1 MDYLKPTLS
10 SLGWSSFFES
20 TFAPLRELG
29 YLPARIAVEHR
40 RAYILY
46 TEAGELAG
54 EAAGKLYH
62 GADSAADLPKV
73 GDWVAVSPL
82 VGEPKAIIR
91 QVLPRR
97 TKFSRKAAGMQDTE
111 QIIASNIDR
120 LFIMQ
125 GLDHDFNLRRLERY
139 LVMAWE
145 SGADPVILLNKADLH
160 DTVDEFIVAVEEI
173 APSVPV
179 LTLSAHTG
187 AGMEELGRMLK
198 EGETVA
204 FIGSSGVGKS
214 TLINRLL
221 GEERLKTAE
230 VRTDD
235 SRGRHTTTHRELFI
249 LPGGGLV
256 IDTPG
261 LRELQLWYSEDG
273 LGETFSDIEKLA
285 ERCHFTD
292 CTHSHETRCAV
303 LEALQNGDLSPE
315 RYASFQKLQKEIYA
329 LEARKDRRAQREKE
343 RKISLA
349 IKDFYRITG
358 KKKG

>member
-1 MDYLKPTLS
+1 MPTLS
-10 SLGWSSFFES
+10 SLGWSPFFEA
-20 TFAPLRELG
+20 TFAPLRELR
-29 YLPARIAVEHR
+29 LIPARVAVEHR
-40 RAYILY
+40 RAYVLY

-62 GADSAADLPKV
+62 GAGSAADLPKV

-97 TKFSRKAAGMQDTE
+97 TKFSRKAAGEHDTE
-111 QIIASNIDR
+111 QVIAANIDR
-120 LFIMQ
+120 LFIVQ

-145 SGADPVILLNKADLH
+145 SGAEPVILLNKADLCGNVEEY
-160 DTVDEFIVAVEEI
+160 TGAVAEI
-173 APSVPV
+173 APGVPV
-179 LTLSAHTG
+179 IAISAREG
-187 AGMEELGRMLK
+187 LGIEELGRLLR

-221 GEERLKTAE
+221 GADHLKTAE
-230 VRTDD
+230 VRAAD
-235 SRGRHTTTHRELFI
+235 SRGRHTTTHRELFL

-261 LRELQLWYSEDG
+261 LRELQLWYSEQG
-273 LGETFSDIEKLA
+273 LDETFADIEELA
-285 ERCHFTD
+285 RNCHFAD
-292 CTHSHETRCAV
+292 CTHSHESKCAV
-303 LEALQNGDLSPE
+303 LEALRSGSLSQA
-315 RYASFQKLQKEIYA
+315 RYASYQKLLKEMSA
-329 LEARKDRRAQREKE
+329 LEARTDRRAKRKKQKKIKLAQKE
-343 RKISLA
+343 
-349 IKDFYRITG
+349 FYRIAG
-358 KKKG
+358 KKKT